1 MNLIVTGATGILGSQ
16 ILIELLKNNDIEKI
30 HLLIRDKK
38 HVNAKERFSKLIKSD
53 AFSSFENI
61 EEKVVVYDPVS
72 FLKPEDYLT
81 KDDNNYFIHSA
92 GFVNLTTDE
101 KHRQSIFDENL
112 EFTKKLFGTFKDFIS
127 KFTYISTA
135 FAIGEIG
142 GTIQNDYHT
151 NTAST
156 YRNAYEESKHLT
168 EKFLLQEKNHNIPIQ
183 ILRPSVL
190 GGNIY
195 SNPKY
200 YISKYLVYYL
210 LGKFFYKNPLL
221 ENSSIRISAN
231 IKTGLNIIPTDYVAK
246 VISKVF
252 LMDIAQLNI
261 VHNTCTNLSKGIG
274 KIMEAVNFKNYTI
287 IDNVANEEIKAKNKI
302 ESYYYATIGNHLSSY
317 LLAEPYEFDT
327 EVLDTVIPI
336 PKYNLEEYLGET
348 IKYAMQ
354 NNFKNEPW

>member
-1 MNLIVTGATGILGSQ
+1 MNLILTGATGILGSQ
-16 ILIELLKNNDIEKI
+16 ILIELLKNNDIKKI

-38 HVNAKERFSKLIKSD
+38 HVNAKERFSKMINSD
-53 AFSSFENI
+53 AFSNFEKI
-61 EEKVVVYDPVS
+61 DEKVFIYNAVE
-72 FLKPEDYLT
+72 FLKPENYLST
-81 KDDNNYFIHSA
+81 KDKNYFIHSA

-101 KHRQSIFDENL
+101 KQRKSIFNENL
-112 EFTKKLFGTFKDFIS
+112 EFTKTLFGLFKDSIS

-135 FAIGEIG
+135 FAIGDIG
-142 GTIQNDYHT
+142 GTISNDYHK
-151 NTAST
+151 NPDSK

-168 EKFLLQEKNHNIPIQ
+168 EKFLLQETNHNIPIQ

-190 GGNIY
+190 GGNVY

-200 YISKYLVYYL
+200 YISKYLVYYM
-210 LGKFFYKNPLL
+210 LGKFFYKNPLIT
-221 ENSSIRISAN
+221 NSSIRISAN

-252 LMDIAQLNI
+252 LMDVAQLNV
-261 VHNTCTNLSKGIG
+261 VHNTSTNLSTGIE

-287 IDNVANEEIKAKNKI
+287 IDNVASKEIKSKNKI

-327 EVLDTVIPI
+327 EVLNKIVPI

-348 IKYAMQ
+348 IKYAIQ
-354 NNFKNEPW
+354 NDFKNEPW